1 MDIQT
6 FFYYIASVAMGFFII
21 ICILVLFIMKKTS
34 GKVDKVLDG
43 SKEKFEKMIDELGSL
58 LFKVDLIKEAIE
70 GISNIT
76 SKRKNLKNKNY
87 NRLEAHKEQTRK
99 R

>member
-1 MDIQT
+1 
-6 FFYYIASVAMGFFII
+6 MGFFII
-21 ICILVLFIMKKTS
+21 LCILVLFIMKKTS

-70 GISNIT
+70 GISNINF
-76 SKRKNLKNKNY
+76 KIKNGKTNKNHKRIEASKDQK
-87 NRLEAHKEQTRK
+87 NRR
-99 R
+99 